1 MTDFCDSFS
10 KHDKNKEKK
19 NLYKFQDVK
28 ILLEKLLPFS
38 FLVFHQNLHHISSL
52 DFFFHFSFLGMFC
65 VFLESVSQTDLFDS
79 YC

>member
-1 MTDFCDSFS
+1 
-10 KHDKNKEKK
+10 
-19 NLYKFQDVK
+19 
-28 ILLEKLLPFS
+28 
-38 FLVFHQNLHHISSL
+38 L